1 MATTTNKTKSIAK
14 LKKRSAKIDKQLKQ
28 AIQPLND
35 RLKSMGMLVWWDGKE
50 YRFNPEASNS
60 SNGNL
65 FRLGD
70 HGLAELMAMT
80 DSKLESFLKGF

>member
-1 MATTTNKTKSIAK
+1 MATTTNETKSIAK